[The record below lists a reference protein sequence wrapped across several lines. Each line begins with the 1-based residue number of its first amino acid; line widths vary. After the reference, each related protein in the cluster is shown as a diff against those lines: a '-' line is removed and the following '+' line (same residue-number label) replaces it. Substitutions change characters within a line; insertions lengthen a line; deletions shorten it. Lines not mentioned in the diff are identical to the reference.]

1 MDKGIERERMK
12 ILLLSVLLVS
22 GCSWLPK
29 FKNEQ
34 PPFVAPEPVVI
45 KEIETVPLRIYQP
58 PLPGAIDLL
67 NVNFFVITEENYPEK
82 KKEIE
87 KILDG
92 NFVVFALTP
101 DGYEKMAENF
111 QEVRRYIRQ
120 QKELIIYYR
129 NATSESDGTTAE
141 DWAQKNEDLVKS
153 EK

>member
-1 MDKGIERERMK
+1 MK
-12 ILLLSVLLVS
+12 ILSSLLILTLIS
-22 GCSWLPK
+22 GCQFMPRLEWGAEEIYVP
-29 FKNEQ
+29 
-34 PPFVAPEPVVI
+34 PEPQIVTVTE
-45 KEIETVPLRIYQP
+45 KVPLRIFQP
-58 PLPGAIDLL
+58 PLPQEIDLL
-67 NVNFFVITEENYPEK
+67 NINFFVITEENYEEK

-111 QEVRRYIRQ
+111 QEVRRYVRQ

-129 NATSESDGTTAE
+129 ESTTESEGTTAE
-141 DWAQKNEDLVKS
+141 DWLQNNM